1 MRTLIVGLG
10 NPILSDDGIGIRVAQ
25 AVHERIGAAEAEF
38 LEASQG
44 GLRLAEQLEGYD
56 RVILIDAIQTRGG
69 VPGAI
74 YRLTLEDMP
83 SYNTDGAH
91 DASLKNALQLIRQQG
106 GRTPDADA
114 VAIIA
119 IEAVNMLDFGETLT
133 PQVEAAIPA
142 AVQAVLGTLEAI
154 LLQGRWRPAH
164 CERHTEF
171 QHICGEGQ
179 EQST

>member
-25 AVHERIGAAEAEF
+25 AVRERLGETDVEF
-38 LEASQG
+38 LEASLG

-56 RVILIDAIQTRGG
+56 CVILIDAIQTRGQGSLSGGG

-74 YRLTLEDMP
+74 YRLTLDDIP
-83 SYNTDGAH
+83 SYNADGAH
-91 DASLKNALQLIRQQG
+91 DASLKTALQLVRQQG
-106 GRTPDADA
+106 GKIPDADA

-133 PQVEAAIPA
+133 PAVQAAIPA
-142 AVQAVLGTLEAI
+142 AVQAVLDELGKT
-154 LLQGRWRPAH
+154 
-164 CERHTEF
+164 
-171 QHICGEGQ
+171 
-179 EQST
+179 

>member
-1 MRTLIVGLG
+1 MIRTLVVGLG

-25 AVHERIGAAEAEF
+25 AVHEHIGEAGVEF

-56 RVILIDAIQTRGG
+56 RVILIDAIQMHGG

-74 YRLTLEDMP
+74 FRLTLEDVP
-83 SYNTDGAH
+83 SYNADGAH
-91 DASLKNALQLIRQQG
+91 DASLKDALHLVRQQG
-106 GRTPDADA
+106 GQMPDADA

-119 IEAVNMLDFGETLT
+119 IEAVNLLDFGETLT

-142 AVQAVLGTLEAI
+142 AVYAVLETLEAI
-154 LLQGRWRPAH
+154 SLEGR
-164 CERHTEF
+164 
-171 QHICGEGQ
+171 
-179 EQST
+179 